1 MDTEDVRRA
10 LEGAAKRRGV
20 SLAGL
25 SKMLGRNAAYLQQFV
40 KRGTPV
46 RLNERDRKVLA
57 QFLDVD
63 EASLGG
69 PPSMDRAT
77 RYVKRLDVRASAGAG
92 ALAEGEYAL
101 PPLGF
106 DSAWL
111 KRICRG
117 RDEDLS
123 VIEVVGDSMAPTLND
138 GDDILVDCAAA
149 NERIREGIYVMRR
162 DGELMVKRL
171 STNPADGSLTI
182 ASDNPAYSTWT
193 GCRPGSVDVIGRVLW
208 AGRKFV

>member
-1 MDTEDVRRA
+1 MDTDDVRRT
-10 LEGAAKRRGV
+10 LEVAAKKSGA

-40 KRGTPV
+40 KRGTPA
-46 RLNERDRKVLA
+46 RLSERDRKVLA
-57 QFLDVD
+57 QFLDID
-63 EASLGG
+63 EAALGG
-69 PPSMDRAT
+69 PPSADRAT
-77 RYVKRLDVRASAGAG
+77 RYVRRLDVRASAGAG
-92 ALAEGEYAL
+92 ALADAENIL
-101 PPLGF
+101 PPIGF

-149 NERIREGIYVMRR
+149 SERIREGIYVMRR

-171 STNPADGSLTI
+171 STNPADGTLTI

-193 GCRPGSVDVIGRVLW
+193 GCSPGSIDVIGRVLW